1 MKKKRV
7 ILLSVMIPVLALA
20 ALVGGKQEKQS
31 KWDKQ
36 VQKILSFVYSDEGFT
51 YNILNFQTQIKT
63 QDEYEKE
70 AIIYDIDGDGKK
82 EILLVTDTMANMPGF
97 EIYAFDPEM
106 KEKPYVKATYTISND
121 KLDVWGSKTA
131 YTALQYGIPE
141 LKMKSGTLY
150 FRVLDKEDR
159 EKVLNE
165 YDLIEQKDDCLIF
178 DTHSD
183 AGKCTVPKVVQ
194 ANE

>member
-20 ALVGGKQEKQS
+20 ALVGGKQVKQS

-70 AIIYDIDGDGKK
+70 AITYDIDGDGKK

-131 YTALQYGIPE
+131 YTGVQYGIPE

-194 ANE
+194 ANQ

>member
-1 MKKKRV
+1 MKKRMLFIAMAAIMLFV
-7 ILLSVMIPVLALA
+7 PSVMA
-20 ALVGGKQEKQS
+20 AEVKDITSLKECLNTGGTCKVTNNIDATTES
-31 KWDKQ
+31 K
-36 VQKILSFVYSDEGFT
+36 V
-51 YNILNFQTQIKT
+51 
-63 QDEYEKE
+63 
-70 AIIYDIDGDGKK
+70 
-82 EILLVTDTMANMPGF
+82 
-97 EIYAFDPEM
+97 
-106 KEKPYVKATYTISND
+106 TISND

-131 YTALQYGIPE
+131 YTGVQYGIPE

-194 ANE
+194 ANQ